1 MTDNLRFIPASSL
14 SLESFADLFTRSFE
28 NYLYPITM
36 TAATFAI
43 KTRDEQ
49 LDLHHSVVLVLN
61 DTPIGQA
68 TLGLRGDKAWCGGF
82 GIVPLHRGKGFA
94 SALLAELLKQVR
106 EAGAKSFAL
115 EVLQKN
121 TVAQRLYASAGLQ
134 RQRDLRLLQWK
145 RDSNTSQEE
154 RLEPLAIQPV
164 NMPEVI
170 SNFHRLHPVSPAWQR
185 DLQSLMLERNLLQ
198 LTHTVQGKLQC
209 YVLFTAK
216 DDIVRIYD
224 LTANEIDIAKRFLL
238 NLQSRYK
245 EIYSINEPTDSP
257 VIAAYDNCNFLEY
270 DRQYELG
277 MAL

>member
-1 MTDNLRFIPASSL
+1 MKQFIPASSL

-28 NYLYPITM
+28 NYFYPMTM
-36 TAATFAI
+36 TAATFA
-43 KTRDEQ
+43 TRLRTEQ

-82 GIVPLHRGKGFA
+82 GIVLEHRGKHFA
-94 SALLAELLKQVR
+94 SALLSEFLKQAR
-106 EAGAKSFAL
+106 EAGAKSLSL

-121 TVAQRLYASAGLQ
+121 TVAQGLYASAGLQ
-134 RQRDLRLLQWK
+134 RQRDLRLLEWK
-145 RDSNTSQEE
+145 RDSNPSGEKM
-154 RLEPLAIQPV
+154 LEPLAIQPV
-164 NMPEVI
+164 NMPEVV

-185 DLQSLMLERNLLQ
+185 DLPSILLQHNLLQ
-198 LTHTVQGKLQC
+198 LTCTKRSELQG

-216 DDIVRIYD
+216 DNIARIYD
-224 LTANEIDIAKRFLL
+224 LGANESDSAKMLL
-238 NLQSRYK
+238 SGLQSHYK
-245 EIYSINEPTDSP
+245 EIYSVNEPTDNP
-257 VIAAYDNCNFLEY
+257 ITAVYDMCNFREY